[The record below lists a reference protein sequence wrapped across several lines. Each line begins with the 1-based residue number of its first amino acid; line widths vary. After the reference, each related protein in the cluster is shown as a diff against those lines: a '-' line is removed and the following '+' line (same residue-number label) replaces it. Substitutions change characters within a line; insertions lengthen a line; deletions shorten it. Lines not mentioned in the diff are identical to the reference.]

1 MMNIDVEHGT
11 IEKVLPDFEVKKTS
25 FRFGF
30 PKNSQK
36 IFKCRNS
43 KCFTTAN
50 IFFPH
55 KKVAP
60 NFLKILQF
68 FSAGRMAEA

>member
-30 PKNSQK
+30 PKIARNILNAKIQNVLHSQYL
-36 IFKCRNS
+36 
-43 KCFTTAN
+43 
-50 IFFPH
+50 P
-55 KKVAP
+55 
-60 NFLKILQF
+60 
-68 FSAGRMAEA
+68 

>member
-36 IFKCRNS
+36 ILPKFKMFYNS
-43 KCFTTAN
+43 QYL
-50 IFFPH
+50 PR
-55 KKVAP
+55 
-60 NFLKILQF
+60 NFLRNGEL
-68 FSAGRMAEA
+68 

>member
-50 IFFPH
+50 IYH
-55 KKVAP
+55 EISYEMGNC
-60 NFLKILQF
+60 NF
-68 FSAGRMAEA
+68 R